1 MTITLPLD
9 PQVEAKLIA
18 IAQEK
23 GVTPGDLVRTAV
35 EKIIDEEHGIPRRIE
50 RSRSLRGMLAKYGP
64 APSDEEIAQSRAE
77 MFANFPHA
85 DLR

>member
-1 MTITLPLD
+1 MKITLPLE
-9 PQVEAKLIA
+9 PQIEAKLIA

-35 EKIIDEEHGIPRRIE
+35 ERIIDEENGSPSRIE
-50 RSRSLRGMLAKYGP
+50 SARSLRGMLAKYGP
-64 APSDEEIAQSRAE
+64 APSAEEIAQSRAE

-85 DLR
+85 DF